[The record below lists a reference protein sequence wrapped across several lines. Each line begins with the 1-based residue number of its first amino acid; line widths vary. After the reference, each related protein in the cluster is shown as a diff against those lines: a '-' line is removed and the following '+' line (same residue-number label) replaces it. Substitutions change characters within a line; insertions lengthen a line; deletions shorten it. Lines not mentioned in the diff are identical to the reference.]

1 MAEPVLKYEVR
12 NEIAYITLNRPHRRN
27 ALNDELSHE
36 LIKVWPKFEKDD
48 SARVGILRGEGR
60 DFCVGLD
67 LNPGE
72 VKNEIPHL
80 MHQGYPRNGT
90 ETFKPLIA
98 AVQGNCMGGGYAFAV
113 RGCDFTI
120 MADNARL
127 GFPEA
132 RAGISIA
139 PIDYVPLM
147 PFKISLEF
155 MMLAYKGGRFMDAQ
169 RAYPVRHRQRGGAG
183 ERAARRRRALGGDA
197 EDHPAALH
205 QGDQV
210 RALQGDAHG
219 VPAARD
225 GLRPLHLAAADQ
237 RGAERSRRLDAR
249 EARAGLQEGEEEGGV
264 ELSASHPRRT
274 DSASRDPYAVTVMRR

>member
-1 MAEPVLKYEVR
+1 VAEPVLKYEVK

-48 SARVGILRGEGR
+48 NARVGILRAEGS

-98 AVQGNCMGGGYAFAV
+98 AVQGNCMGGGYAFAI

-169 RAYPVRHRQRGGAG
+169 RAYQFGIVNEVVP
-183 ERAARRRRALGGDA
+183 EA
-197 EDHPAALH
+197 EL
-205 QGDQV
+205 
-210 RALQGDAHG
+210 
-219 VPAARD
+219 
-225 GLRPLHLAAADQ
+225 LAAAERWAEMLKSIPQLYIKAIKYGHYKAMHMDYLQ
-237 RGAERSRRLDAR
+237 REMDYVNFIWPQQISEERKEAAASMR
-249 EARAGLQEGEEEGGV
+249 EKRAPDYKKARAKKTG
-264 ELSASHPRRT
+264 
-274 DSASRDPYAVTVMRR
+274 

>member
-1 MAEPVLKYEVR
+1 MAEPVLKYEVK
-12 NEIAYITLNRPHRRN
+12 NEIAYITLNRPERRN

-48 SARVGILRGEGR
+48 DARVAILRGEGR

-67 LNPGE
+67 MNPGE

-80 MHQGYPRNGT
+80 MHQGYPRNGV
-90 ETFKPLIA
+90 ETFKPIIA

-139 PIDYVPLM
+139 PLDYTPLM
-147 PFKISLEF
+147 PFKVSLEF

-169 RAYPVRHRQRGGAG
+169 RAYQLGVVNEVVPEG
-183 ERAARRRRALGGDA
+183 ELLEAAERWADMLKSIPQLYIKAIKYGHYKAARM
-197 EDHPAALH
+197 EY
-205 QGDQV
+205 
-210 RALQGDAHG
+210 LQREMDYVHYIW
-219 VPAARD
+219 PQQTSEERKE
-225 GLRPLHLAAADQ
+225 AAASQ
-237 RGAERSRRLDAR
+237 REKR
-249 EARAGLQEGEEEGGV
+249 EPDFKKLKKKKG
-264 ELSASHPRRT
+264 
-274 DSASRDPYAVTVMRR
+274 

>member
-1 MAEPVLKYEVR
+1 MPEPVLKYEVK
-12 NEIAYITLNRPHRRN
+12 NQIAYITLNRPARRN

-36 LIKVWPKFEKDD
+36 LIKVWPKFEKDERV
-48 SARVGILRGEGR
+48 RVGILRGEGQ

-67 LNPGE
+67 MTPGE

-90 ETFKPLIA
+90 EVFKPLIA

-120 MADNARL
+120 MAEGARL

-139 PIDYVPLM
+139 PLDYIPVM
-147 PFKISLEF
+147 PFKVSLEF

-169 RAYPVRHRQRGGAG
+169 RAYQ
-183 ERAARRRRALGGDA
+183 LGIVN
-197 EDHPAALH
+197 E
-205 QGDQV
+205 V
-210 RALQGDAHG
+210 
-219 VPAARD
+219 VPD
-225 GLRPLHLAAADQ
+225 DDLLAAAERWAEMLKTIPQLYIKAIKYGHYKAAHMEYLQ
-237 RGAERSRRLDAR
+237 REMDYVNYIWPQQTSEERKEAAASQR
-249 EARAGLQEGEEEGGV
+249 EK
-264 ELSASHPRRT
+264 RT
-274 DSASRDPYAVTVMRR
+274 PKYKGQ

>member
-1 MAEPVLKYEVR
+1 VAEPVLKYEVK

-48 SARVGILRGEGR
+48 NARVGILRAEGS

-98 AVQGNCMGGGYAFAV
+98 AVQGNCMGGGYAFAI

-155 MMLAYKGGRFMDAQ
+155 MDAQ
-169 RAYPVRHRQRGGAG
+169 RAYQFGIVNEVVP
-183 ERAARRRRALGGDA
+183 EA
-197 EDHPAALH
+197 EL
-205 QGDQV
+205 
-210 RALQGDAHG
+210 
-219 VPAARD
+219 
-225 GLRPLHLAAADQ
+225 LAAAERWAEMLKSIPQLYIKAIKYGHYKAMHMDYLQ
-237 RGAERSRRLDAR
+237 REMDYVNFIWPQQISEERKEAAASMR
-249 EARAGLQEGEEEGGV
+249 EKRAPDYKKARAKKTG
-264 ELSASHPRRT
+264 
-274 DSASRDPYAVTVMRR
+274 